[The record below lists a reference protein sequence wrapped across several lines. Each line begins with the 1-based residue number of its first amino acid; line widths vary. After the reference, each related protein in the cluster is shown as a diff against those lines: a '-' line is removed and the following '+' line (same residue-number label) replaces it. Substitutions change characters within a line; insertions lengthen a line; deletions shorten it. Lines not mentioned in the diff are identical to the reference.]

1 MQVTLVWNKQMMR
14 ERERRFSEAQTYVDN
29 ECLKKMTPYVPVA
42 LPFWHNAGKLRD
54 SGKIAEPGVIVYTAP
69 HARADYYNLRS
80 PKHNYHHGG
89 NPNATEMWFEYM
101 KTKHRAEIIRGAA
114 QILGGIPE

>member
-29 ECLKKMTPYVPVA
+29 ECLKNMAPYVPVA

-54 SGKIAEPGVIVYTAP
+54 SGKIIEPGVIVYTAP
-69 HARADYYNLRS
+69 HARSDYYNLKKVNHR
-80 PKHNYHHGG
+80 HGG
-89 NPNATEMWFEYM
+89 NPNATDMWFETM
-101 KTKHRAEIIRGAA
+101 KTKHRAGIIRGAA
-114 QILGGIPE
+114 QILGGTPE